1 MGQRKRPRHIY
12 PPDYVSAETLAYRLD
27 LAPTLIENYVRDGLL
42 PRPELIGNLKRW
54 DFAEVRAYIKARN
67 GLSGNDQGEVEPNGR
82 PRDLYLERLRRGS
95 AA

>member
-1 MGQRKRPRHIY
+1 MGQRKRPHHIY

-27 LAPTLIENYVRDGLL
+27 LAPSLIENYVCDGLL

-54 DFAEVRAYIKARN
+54 DFAEVRAYIKVRN
-67 GLSGNDQGEVEPNGR
+67 GVGESDQGEVEPNGR

-95 AA
+95 TA